1 MWRFFIVKFHIVQAG
16 ETLDFIKKKYN
27 MDDKE
32 FSLLNPDSG
41 FKQYSIG
48 DRVRVKD
55 SSANKIVKDI
65 ENIYSSKGISKENRE
80 KKYICPHCKNII
92 IIPD

>member
-1 MWRFFIVKFHIVQAG
+1 MKFHIVQAG
-16 ETLDFIKKKYN
+16 ESLEMIKKKYH

-32 FSLLNPDSG
+32 FSLLNPDCN
-41 FKQYSIG
+41 FKKYNIG

-55 SSANKIVKDI
+55 VEVSKIVENI
-65 ENIYSSKGISKENRE
+65 ESIYSSKIEKKVNIE

-92 IIPD
+92 IIPE

>member
-1 MWRFFIVKFHIVQAG
+1 MKFHIVQAG
-16 ETLDFIKKKYN
+16 ETIASIKEKYKMN
-27 MDDKE
+27 DKE

-41 FKQYSIG
+41 VKQYSIG

-55 SSANKIVKDI
+55 VDDTTKIVKNI
-65 ENIYSSKGISKENRE
+65 ENIYSSKVETKEKRE

>member
-1 MWRFFIVKFHIVQAG
+1 MKFHIVQAG
-16 ETLDFIKKKYN
+16 ETLDFIKNKYN

-32 FSLLNPDSG
+32 FSLLNPDSK
-41 FKQYSIG
+41 FKQYSTG

-55 SSANKIVKDI
+55 NDNTDKIVKDI
-65 ENIYSSKGISKENRE
+65 EKLYSSKGEKIEKVE

-92 IIPD
+92 IIPE

>member
-1 MWRFFIVKFHIVQAG
+1 MKFHIVQAG
-16 ETLDFIKKKYN
+16 ETLESIKKKYN
-27 MDDKE
+27 MDDRE
-32 FSLLNPDSG
+32 FSLLNPDSR

-55 SSANKIVKDI
+55 IDNTSKIV
-65 ENIYSSKGISKENRE
+65 ENIESIYNSKIEKKEGMD

-92 IIPD
+92 IIPE